1 MRQQR
6 QASILFIS
14 ILILTVMGVLG
25 ATILFLAE
33 KERKIIDSTQS
44 QYDTLYAAE
53 DCIEQ
58 GMQWLEK
65 QNVMGKLP
73 LALLGTEDYVT
84 VHEGNLEFDTTTDS
98 QKNIKVSCSYVIKER
113 GIGSVAHGND
123 IGEAYGYTNPDLG
136 KQFYYEVQS
145 TGTSTGSAKK
155 VVEVNIIYGL

>member
-1 MRQQR
+1 VRQQR

-44 QYDTLYAAE
+44 QFNTLYAAE

-58 GMQWLEK
+58 GMYWLEK

-73 LALLGTEDYVT
+73 LALLGTEDFVT
-84 VHEGNLEFDTTTDS
+84 VHEDSLQLDTTTDS
-98 QKNIKVSCSYVIKER
+98 QKNVKVECSYVVKER
-113 GIGSVAHGND
+113 GVGSVVRGND
-123 IGEAYGYTNPDLG
+123 ISEAYGYTNPDLG

-145 TGTSTGSAKK
+145 TGTSTGSSKK
-155 VVEVNIIYGL
+155 IVEVNAIYGL

>member
-1 MRQQR
+1 
-6 QASILFIS
+6 
-14 ILILTVMGVLG
+14 MGILG

-44 QYDTLYAAE
+44 QFNTLYAAE

-98 QKNIKVSCSYVIKER
+98 QKNIKVECSYIIKER
-113 GIGSVAHGND
+113 GVGSVVQGND
-123 IGEAYGYTNPDLG
+123 ISESGSDFG
-136 KQFYYEVQS
+136 KQYYYNI
-145 TGTSTGSAKK
+145 TSTGKSTDSGKK
-155 VVEVNIIYGL
+155 IVEANVIYGL

>member
-1 MRQQR
+1 
-6 QASILFIS
+6 
-14 ILILTVMGVLG
+14 MGILG

-44 QYDTLYAAE
+44 QFNTLYAAE

-58 GMQWLEK
+58 GMKWLEK

-98 QKNIKVSCSYVIKER
+98 QKNIKVECSYIIKER
-113 GIGSVAHGND
+113 GVGSVVQGND
-123 IGEAYGYTNPDLG
+123 ISESGSDFG
-136 KQFYYEVQS
+136 KQYYYNI
-145 TGTSTGSAKK
+145 TSTGKSTDSGKK
-155 VVEVNIIYGL
+155 IVEANVIYGL

>member
-1 MRQQR
+1 MKGER

-33 KERKIIDSTQS
+33 KERNLIDSTQS

-58 GMQWLEK
+58 GIHWLEK
-65 QNVMGKLP
+65 QNDMGKLP
-73 LALLGTEDYVT
+73 LAPIGTEDYVT

-98 QKNIKVSCSYVIKER
+98 QKNIQVACSYVLKER
-113 GIGSVAHGND
+113 GVGSVVPGND
-123 IGEAYGYTNPDLG
+123 IGVGYGYTNSDLG

-145 TGTSTGSAKK
+145 TATSTGSGKK
-155 VVEVNIIYGL
+155 VVEVNTIYGL

>member
-1 MRQQR
+1 MKGKR

-25 ATILFLAE
+25 TTILFLAE
-33 KERKIIDSTQS
+33 KERRIIDSTQS

-58 GMQWLEK
+58 GMRWLEK

-73 LALLGTEDYVT
+73 IALLGTEDYVT
-84 VHEGNLEFDTTTDS
+84 VHEGNLEFDTTTGN

-113 GIGSVAHGND
+113 GVGSVVQGND

-155 VVEVNIIYGL
+155 VVEVNAIYGL

>member
-1 MRQQR
+1 VGVQR
-6 QASILFIS
+6 QASILFIT

-58 GMQWLEK
+58 GMYWLEQ

-84 VHEGNLEFDTTTDS
+84 VHEGSLQFDTITDA
-98 QKNIKVSCSYVIKER
+98 QKNIKVECNYVIKER
-113 GIGSVAHGND
+113 GVGSIAQGND

-136 KQFYYEVQS
+136 KQFYYEVKS
-145 TGTSTGSAKK
+145 TGKSNTSVNKI
-155 VVEVNIIYGL
+155 VEVNTIYGL

>member
-1 MRQQR
+1 MTQQR

-14 ILILTVMGVLG
+14 ILILTVMGILG

-44 QYDTLYAAE
+44 QFNTLYAAE

-98 QKNIKVSCSYVIKER
+98 QKNIKVECSYIIKER
-113 GIGSVAHGND
+113 GVGSVVQGND
-123 IGEAYGYTNPDLG
+123 ISESGSDFG
-136 KQFYYEVQS
+136 KQYYYNI
-145 TGTSTGSAKK
+145 TSTGKSTDSGKK
-155 VVEVNIIYGL
+155 IVEANVIYGL

>member
-1 MRQQR
+1 
-6 QASILFIS
+6 
-14 ILILTVMGVLG
+14 MGVLG

-44 QYDTLYAAE
+44 QFNTLYAAE

-98 QKNIKVSCSYVIKER
+98 QKNIKVECSYIIKER
-113 GIGSVAHGND
+113 GVGSVVQGND
-123 IGEAYGYTNPDLG
+123 ISESGSDFG
-136 KQFYYEVQS
+136 KQYYYNI
-145 TGTSTGSAKK
+145 TSTGKSTDSGKK
-155 VVEVNIIYGL
+155 IVEANVIYGL

>member
-1 MRQQR
+1 VRGER

-14 ILILTVMGVLG
+14 ILILAVMGVLG

-44 QYDTLYAAE
+44 QFNTLYAAE

-58 GMQWLEK
+58 GMYWLEK

-84 VHEGNLEFDTTTDS
+84 VHEDSLQLDTTTDS
-98 QKNIKVSCSYVIKER
+98 QKNIKVECSYVVKER
-113 GIGSVAHGND
+113 GVGSVVQGND
-123 IGEAYGYTNPDLG
+123 ISEAYGYTNPDLG

-145 TGTSTGSAKK
+145 TGRSTGSSKK
-155 VVEVNIIYGL
+155 VVEVNAIYGL

>member
-1 MRQQR
+1 
-6 QASILFIS
+6 
-14 ILILTVMGVLG
+14 MGVLG

-33 KERKIIDSTQS
+33 KERKIIDSAQS
-44 QYDTLYAAE
+44 QFDTLYAAE

-98 QKNIKVSCSYVIKER
+98 QKNIKVECSYIIKER
-113 GIGSVAHGND
+113 GVGSVVQGND
-123 IGEAYGYTNPDLG
+123 ISESGSDFG
-136 KQFYYEVQS
+136 KQYYYNI
-145 TGTSTGSAKK
+145 TSTGKSTDSGKK
-155 VVEVNIIYGL
+155 IVEANVIYGL

>member
-1 MRQQR
+1 MRGER

-58 GMQWLEK
+58 GMHWLEK

-84 VHEGNLEFDTTTDS
+84 VHEGNLEFDTTSES
-98 QKNIKVSCSYVIKER
+98 QKNIEVACSYVVKER
-113 GIGSVAHGND
+113 GVGSVVQGND

-136 KQFYYEVQS
+136 KQYYYNI
-145 TGTSTGSAKK
+145 TGTGASSGSGKK
-155 VVEVNIIYGL
+155 VVEVNISYGL

>member
-14 ILILTVMGVLG
+14 ILILTVMGILG

-44 QYDTLYAAE
+44 QFNTLYAAE

-98 QKNIKVSCSYVIKER
+98 QKNIKVECSYIIKER
-113 GIGSVAHGND
+113 GVGSVVQGND
-123 IGEAYGYTNPDLG
+123 ISESGSDFG
-136 KQFYYEVQS
+136 KQYYYNI
-145 TGTSTGSAKK
+145 TSTGKSTDSGKK
-155 VVEVNIIYGL
+155 IVEANVIYGL

>member
-1 MRQQR
+1 
-6 QASILFIS
+6 
-14 ILILTVMGVLG
+14 MGVLG

-58 GMQWLEK
+58 GMSWLEK
-65 QNVMGKLP
+65 QNIMGKLP

-84 VHEGNLEFDTTTDS
+84 VHEGSLELDATTDS
-98 QKNIKVSCSYVIKER
+98 EKNIKVECSYIIKER
-113 GIGSVAHGND
+113 GVGSVVQGND
-123 IGEAYGYTNPDLG
+123 VSEAYGYTNPDLG

-145 TGTSTGSAKK
+145 TGTSTGSSKK
-155 VVEVNIIYGL
+155 IVEVNVIYGL

>member
-33 KERKIIDSTQS
+33 KERKIIDSAQS
-44 QYDTLYAAE
+44 QFDTLYAAE

-98 QKNIKVSCSYVIKER
+98 QKNIKVECSYVIKER
-113 GIGSVAHGND
+113 GVGSVVQGND
-123 IGEAYGYTNPDLG
+123 IGESYGYTNPDLG
-136 KQFYYEVQS
+136 KQFYYEAQS

-155 VVEVNIIYGL
+155 VVEVNAIYGL

>member
-33 KERKIIDSTQS
+33 NERKIIDSSQS
-44 QYDTLYAAE
+44 QLDTLYAAE
-53 DCIEQ
+53 DCVEQ
-58 GMQWLEK
+58 GMYWLEK
-65 QNVMGKLP
+65 QNIMGKLP

-84 VHEGNLEFDTTTDS
+84 VHEGNLEFNTTTDS
-98 QKNIKVSCSYVIKER
+98 QKEIKVECAYINKER
-113 GIGSVAHGND
+113 GIGSVVPGND
-123 IGEAYGYTNPDLG
+123 AGEAYGYSNPDLG

-145 TGTSTGSAKK
+145 TGTSTGSGKK
-155 VVEVNIIYGL
+155 SVEVNAIYGL

>member
-1 MRQQR
+1 MRGER

-33 KERKIIDSTQS
+33 KERKIIDSTKS
-44 QYDTLYAAE
+44 KYDALYAAE

-58 GMQWLEK
+58 GAHWLEN

-84 VHEGNLEFDTTTDS
+84 VRKGFLVFDTTTDS
-98 QKNIKVSCSYVIKER
+98 QKNIKVACSYVIKER
-113 GIGSVAHGND
+113 GVGSVVQGND
-123 IGEAYGYTNPDLG
+123 ISEAYGYTNPDLG
-136 KQFYYEVQS
+136 KQYYYNITS
-145 TGTSTGSAKK
+145 TGASIGSAKK
-155 VVEVNIIYGL
+155 VVEVNAIYGL

>member
-1 MRQQR
+1 MKGER

-14 ILILTVMGVLG
+14 VLILTVMGVLG

-58 GMQWLEK
+58 GAYWLEN
-65 QNVMGKLP
+65 QNVMSNVA

-84 VHEGNLEFDTTTDS
+84 VHEGFLVFDTTTDS
-98 QKNIKVSCSYVIKER
+98 QKNIKVVCSYVIKE
-113 GIGSVAHGND
+113 GGVGSVVPGND
-123 IGEAYGYTNPDLG
+123 VSVSGSDLG
-136 KQFYYEVQS
+136 KQYYYNI
-145 TGTSTGSAKK
+145 TSTGASSGSGKK
-155 VVEVNIIYGL
+155 VVEVNVIYGL

>member
-1 MRQQR
+1 MRGER

-14 ILILTVMGVLG
+14 ILILAVMGVLG

-44 QYDTLYAAE
+44 QFNTLYAAE

-58 GMQWLEK
+58 GMYWLEK

-84 VHEGNLEFDTTTDS
+84 VHEGSLQFDTITDT
-98 QKNIKVSCSYVIKER
+98 QKNIKVECSYVVKER
-113 GIGSVAHGND
+113 GVGSVVQGND
-123 IGEAYGYTNPDLG
+123 VSDSGSDLG
-136 KQFYYEVQS
+136 KQYYYNIKS
-145 TGTSTGSAKK
+145 TGTSTGSSKK
-155 VVEVNIIYGL
+155 VVEANVIYGL

>member
-1 MRQQR
+1 MRGER

-14 ILILTVMGVLG
+14 ILILAVMGVLG

-44 QYDTLYAAE
+44 QFNTLYAAE

-58 GMQWLEK
+58 GMYWLEK

-84 VHEGNLEFDTTTDS
+84 VHEGSLQLDTTTDS
-98 QKNIKVSCSYVIKER
+98 QKNIKVECSYVVKER
-113 GIGSVAHGND
+113 GVGSVVQGND
-123 IGEAYGYTNPDLG
+123 VSDSGSDLG
-136 KQFYYEVQS
+136 KQYYYNIKS
-145 TGTSTGSAKK
+145 TGISTGSSKK
-155 VVEVNIIYGL
+155 VVEANVIYGL

>member
-1 MRQQR
+1 VRQQR

-14 ILILTVMGVLG
+14 ILILTVMGILG

-44 QYDTLYAAE
+44 QFNTLYAAE

-58 GMQWLEK
+58 GMKWLEK

-98 QKNIKVSCSYVIKER
+98 QKNIKVECSYIIKER
-113 GIGSVAHGND
+113 GVGSVVQGND
-123 IGEAYGYTNPDLG
+123 ISESGSDFG
-136 KQFYYEVQS
+136 KQYYYNI
-145 TGTSTGSAKK
+145 TSTGKSTDSGKK
-155 VVEVNIIYGL
+155 IVEANVIYGL

>member
-1 MRQQR
+1 MRRQR

-73 LALLGTEDYVT
+73 LALLGTEDFVT

-98 QKNIKVSCSYVIKER
+98 QKNIKVECGYIIKER
-113 GIGSVAHGND
+113 GAGSVVQGND
-123 IGEAYGYTNPDLG
+123 ISESGSNFG
-136 KQFYYEVQS
+136 KQYYYNITSIGE
-145 TGTSTGSAKK
+145 STGSGKK
-155 VVEVNIIYGL
+155 IVEANVIYGL

>member
-73 LALLGTEDYVT
+73 LALLGTEDFVT
-84 VHEGNLEFDTTTDS
+84 VHEGNLEFDATTDS
-98 QKNIKVSCSYVIKER
+98 QKNIKVECSYVIKER
-113 GIGSVAHGND
+113 GVGSVVQGND
-123 IGEAYGYTNPDLG
+123 ISESDSDFG
-136 KQFYYEVQS
+136 KQYYYNI
-145 TGTSTGSAKK
+145 TSIGESIGSGKK
-155 VVEVNIIYGL
+155 IVEANVIYGL